1 MARSLLDG
9 ANLPALRTLLA
20 AESSAAATAL
30 IDAGVLQFDADD
42 PSWEDRDRLVV
53 AGEGVTEVVRSRL
66 RAAGADPDGV
76 AMFVPSGGE
85 AMALGFGAAIAGD
98 LDGNAWRPWVVLDGR
113 SCDDGGV
120 WEVARAAGTA
130 GAAAPAVI
138 VEGDGAPALW
148 AACGW
153 RVHEVPATDPVWL
166 LGALDQVTVAGP
178 AVVLVTH
185 DV

>member
-1 MARSLLDG
+1 MPRSLLDG
-9 ANLPALRTLLA
+9 ADLPALRDALA
-20 AESSAAATAL
+20 SGSSAAATAL
-30 IDAGVLQFDADD
+30 VDAGVLQFDADD

-53 AGEGVTEVVRSRL
+53 AGEGVTRMVSVRL
-66 RAAGADPDGV
+66 RAAGADPAGV
-76 AMFVPSGGE
+76 ATFARSGGE
-85 AMALGFGAAIAGD
+85 AMALGFGAALASD
-98 LDGNAWRPWVVLDGR
+98 LDGNAWRPWVVLDER
-113 SCDDGGV
+113 CCDDGRV
-120 WEVARAAGTA
+120 WEVARAAGNA
-130 GAAAPAVI
+130 GAAALAVI